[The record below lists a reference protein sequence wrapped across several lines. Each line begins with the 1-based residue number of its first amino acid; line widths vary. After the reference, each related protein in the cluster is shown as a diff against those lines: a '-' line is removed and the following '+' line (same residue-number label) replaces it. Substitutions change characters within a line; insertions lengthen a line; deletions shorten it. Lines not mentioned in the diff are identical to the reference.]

1 MLWIAGIVDRAIDQ
15 RGGVVAH
22 LHDEAALLGQVI
34 ELGAGWDYTHS
45 NGGRYDG
52 EWRDGNRSLK

>member
-1 MLWIAGIVDRAIDQ
+1 MDRAIDQ